1 MPYLSKLSL
10 QDERILATARGLEN
24 AMVPVWFVLWFYA
37 PLHGST
43 STFQVHP
50 DTGSISYLTIS
61 PIIRCI
67 KQYIFLG
74 MNVAEGSIS
83 SVAAQKNLHGCLPLK
98 WSRRLCI
105 WKVRS
110 GLGVAFGKWRF
121 LFSFLTPI
129 GFWALGSGTD
139 MSFTFVDCLPAGCI
153 WDVVQGEQEASKP
166 TASRSLPS
174 FGSSNYSSRQL
185 RNAWLCCRYASRKY
199 TYIFFAQ
206 WWPSFVFLPP
216 LNIALSSS
224 LPVDWTPSAAI
235 GALVRLKVNG
245 SLYRG
250 HRYVGVWA
258 SWNSWNWKE
267 RAIVWLSAR
276 LKVLSGRPEHRGE
289 ARECDDIFS
298 QSSRSHKHLVTNSC
312 SHWPWIKSDKWSWTW
327 QEMKCWDVISL
338 VRSGYKIVLSKQEG
352 AAINR
357 IMDFP
362 CS

>member
-43 STFQVHP
+43 STSKTPPWYRLHF
-50 DTGSISYLTIS
+50 ISYNISHHKVHKTIHF
-61 PIIRCI
+61 PW
-67 KQYIFLG
+67 
-74 MNVAEGSIS
+74 AECGWRFHQLCRS
-83 SVAAQKNLHGCLPLK
+83 SEELARLPPVEVESETLHLEGAEWVGC
-98 WSRRLCI
+98 RL
-105 WKVRS
+105 WKV
-110 GLGVAFGKWRF
+110 KI
-121 LFSFLTPI
+121 SFFISYTHWL
-129 GFWALGSGTD
+129 WVLGSGTD

-199 TYIFFAQ
+199 THIFFAQ
-206 WWPSFVFLPP
+206 WWPSFVFWPP

-235 GALVRLKVNG
+235 GAPLRLKVNNG

-267 RAIVWLSAR
+267 RASCVAVGEVKGAEWKTRASRRSAGVWWYFFTEFQKPQA
-276 LKVLSGRPEHRGE
+276 
-289 ARECDDIFS
+289 
-298 QSSRSHKHLVTNSC
+298 SC
-312 SHWPWIKSDKWSWTW
+312 EQFLQPLALD
-327 QEMKCWDVISL
+327 QEW
-338 VRSGYKIVLSKQEG
+338 
-352 AAINR
+352 
-357 IMDFP
+357 
-362 CS
+362 

>member
-1 MPYLSKLSL
+1 
-10 QDERILATARGLEN
+10 
-24 AMVPVWFVLWFYA
+24 
-37 PLHGST
+37 
-43 STFQVHP
+43 
-50 DTGSISYLTIS
+50 
-61 PIIRCI
+61 
-67 KQYIFLG
+67 

-105 WKVRS
+105 WKVWS

-267 RAIVWLSAR
+267 RASCVAVGEVKGAEWKTRASRRSAGVWWCFFTVPEATSILSPILAAIG
-276 LKVLSGRPEHRGE
+276 LG
-289 ARECDDIFS
+289 
-298 QSSRSHKHLVTNSC
+298 SRV
-312 SHWPWIKSDKWSWTW
+312 IKGSWTW

-357 IMDFP
+357 IMDLP